1 MRAGQILWRTADSVG
16 PQMPVYDEGVFQR
29 GFGTF
34 PLRGEVLA
42 RAVRDAVDV
51 GYRAFD
57 TAQWYCNEAE
67 LAAALDATGIP
78 RGQVLITTK
87 VHPENMESA
96 RFLPSVEQSLRDLRA
111 DVIDVLLLHWP
122 PNDRPVEPSLDL
134 LQEAHR
140 RGYARH
146 IGVSNYTTAM
156 MRRALSHL
164 DVPLAVNQVEFH
176 PLLDQSKLLAASAET
191 GIPLSSYCSLARGE
205 VFRYPVLGEISARLG
220 KTAAQVALRWILQQG
235 VALNTMSTRKE
246 NLQANFDIVDF
257 RLSPEDMH
265 RIGALTAVNFRISN
279 IEVVSYAPTWD

>member
-1 MRAGQILWRTADSVG
+1 MA
-16 PQMPVYDEGVFQR
+16 VYDKGVFQR

-34 PLRGEVLA
+34 PLRGDVLTQ
-42 RAVRDAVDV
+42 AVRDAVDV

-57 TAQWYCNEAE
+57 TAQWYGNEAE
-67 LAAALDATGIP
+67 LAAALTTTGVA
-78 RGQVLITTK
+78 QDEVLITTK
-87 VHPENMESA
+87 VHPENMGPA
-96 RFLPSVEQSLRDLRA
+96 RFLPSVEQSLRDLQT

-156 MRRALSHL
+156 MRKALAHL

-191 GIPLSSYCSLARGE
+191 GIPLSSYCSLARGA
-205 VFRYPVLGEISARLG
+205 VFRYPVLGEIGARFG
-220 KTAAQVALRWILQQG
+220 KSPAQVVLRWILQQG
-235 VALNTMSTRKE
+235 VALNTMSTRRE

-257 RLSPEDMH
+257 ELSGDDMQ
-265 RIGALTAVNFRISN
+265 RIGALTAANFRISN
-279 IEVVSYAPTWD
+279 ADVVPYAPTWD

>member
-1 MRAGQILWRTADSVG
+1 
-16 PQMPVYDEGVFQR
+16 
-29 GFGTF
+29 
-34 PLRGEVLA
+34 
-42 RAVRDAVDV
+42 
-51 GYRAFD
+51 
-57 TAQWYCNEAE
+57 
-67 LAAALDATGIP
+67 
-78 RGQVLITTK
+78 VLITTK
-87 VHPENMESA
+87 VHPENMEPA

-191 GIPLSSYCSLARGE
+191 GIPL
-205 VFRYPVLGEISARLG
+205 
-220 KTAAQVALRWILQQG
+220 
-235 VALNTMSTRKE
+235 
-246 NLQANFDIVDF
+246 
-257 RLSPEDMH
+257 
-265 RIGALTAVNFRISN
+265 
-279 IEVVSYAPTWD
+279 